1 VQHINVHKKSC
12 LKGEV
17 SLPGDKSISHRAII
31 LGSIARGKTQV
42 TNFCSGEDT
51 ARTIDAFRSLGIK
64 VEGGGSEY
72 VVWGKGLK
80 GIQEPGNI
88 IDAGN
93 SGTTTRLITGL
104 LGGQDFFSIISGD
117 DSLRKRPMKRITD
130 PLRTM
135 GAKIDGREHGD
146 FVPLAIRGGNLTPL
160 TYKTPVASAQ
170 IKSALLLAG
179 LYADGVTEITEP
191 APSRDHTERMLEA
204 MGAVIGREGTT
215 VRLEGFPALDPFS
228 LFVPGDLSSAAFF
241 IVGATLLPGSQ
252 VIIRNVGVNPLRTGV
267 LSILEKMGAHV
278 EIVETKEEAGEPFA
292 DLLVESSPLKAV
304 EIKGDVIPRS
314 IDEIPILAIAA
325 AKAEGTTVI
334 RDAKEL
340 RVKETDRIKAIV
352 SGLRKFGVTVEEFED
367 GMAITGQQELRGTT
381 VSSYGD
387 HRVAMAFIIAGLTAS
402 GETKVEDTA
411 SIATSFPEFVES
423 LESLSE

>member
-146 FVPLAIRGGNLTPL
+146 FLPLA
-160 TYKTPVASAQ
+160 
-170 IKSALLLAG
+170 
-179 LYADGVTEITEP
+179 
-191 APSRDHTERMLEA
+191 
-204 MGAVIGREGTT
+204 
-215 VRLEGFPALDPFS
+215 F
-228 LFVPGDLSSAAFF
+228 AA
-241 IVGATLLPGSQ
+241 
-252 VIIRNVGVNPLRTGV
+252 
-267 LSILEKMGAHV
+267 
-278 EIVETKEEAGEPFA
+278 ET
-292 DLLVESSPLKAV
+292 
-304 EIKGDVIPRS
+304 
-314 IDEIPILAIAA
+314 
-325 AKAEGTTVI
+325 
-334 RDAKEL
+334 
-340 RVKETDRIKAIV
+340 
-352 SGLRKFGVTVEEFED
+352 
-367 GMAITGQQELRGTT
+367 
-381 VSSYGD
+381 
-387 HRVAMAFIIAGLTAS
+387 
-402 GETKVEDTA
+402 
-411 SIATSFPEFVES
+411 
-423 LESLSE
+423 

>member
-1 VQHINVHKKSC
+1 MQCTSVHKKTC
-12 LKGEV
+12 LKGAV
-17 SLPGDKSISHRAII
+17 SPPGDKSISHRAII
-31 LGSIARGKTQV
+31 LGSIGRGKTQV
-42 TNFCSGEDT
+42 SNFCSGEDT
-51 ARTIDAFRSLGIK
+51 ARTIGAFRSLGIK
-64 VEGGGSEY
+64 VAGGGSEY
-72 VVWGKGLK
+72 VVWGKGLN
-80 GIQEPGNI
+80 GLQEPRNI

-93 SGTTTRLITGL
+93 SGTTTRLLTGL
-104 LGGQDFFSIISGD
+104 LGGQDFFSIITGD

-130 PLRTM
+130 PLRAM
-135 GAKIDGREHGD
+135 GAKIDGREQGD
-146 FVPLAIRGGNLTPL
+146 FAPLAIRGGSLTPL
-160 TYKTPVASAQ
+160 NYKTPVASAQ

-179 LYADGVTEITEP
+179 LYADGVTEVTEP

-204 MGAVIGREGTT
+204 MGAVIRREGTA
-215 VRLEGFPALDPFS
+215 VRVEGAPTLEPFS

-252 VIIRNVGVNPLRTGV
+252 VVVRNVGTNPLRTGV

-278 EIVETKEEAGEPFA
+278 EIVEPKEEAGEPLA

-304 EIKGDVIPRS
+304 EIKGDMIPRA
-314 IDEIPILAIAA
+314 IDEIPILAVAA

-352 SGLRKFGVTVEEFED
+352 SGLRRFGVTVEEFDD
-367 GMAITGQQELRGTT
+367 GMAITGQQELRGAT

-411 SIATSFPEFVES
+411 SIATSFPEFMES
-423 LESLSE
+423 LESLSG

>member
-1 VQHINVHKKSC
+1 VQRITVHKKNC
-12 LKGEV
+12 LKGAF
-17 SLPGDKSISHRAII
+17 SPPGDKSISHRAII

-42 TNFCSGEDT
+42 TNFCSGKDT

-72 VVWGKGLK
+72 VVWGKGLN
-80 GIQEPGNI
+80 GLQEPRNI

-93 SGTTTRLITGL
+93 SGTTTRLLTGL

-130 PLRTM
+130 PLRAM
-135 GAKIDGREHGD
+135 GAKIDGRENGD
-146 FVPLAIRGGNLTPL
+146 FAPLAIRGGNLSPL

-179 LYADGVTEITEP
+179 LYADGVTEVSEP

-204 MGAVIGREGTT
+204 MGAVISREGTT
-215 VRLEGFPALDPFS
+215 VRLEGFPALNPFS

-252 VIIRNVGVNPLRTGV
+252 VIIRNVGINPLRTGV
-267 LSILEKMGAHV
+267 LTILEKMGAHV
-278 EIVETKEEAGEPFA
+278 ETIGTKEEAGEPFA

-304 EIKGDVIPRS
+304 EIKGDVIPRA

-340 RVKETDRIKAIV
+340 RVKETDRIKAIA
-352 SGLRKFGVTVEEFED
+352 SGLRKFVVKVEEFED

-381 VSSYGD
+381 VSSHGD

-402 GETKVEDTA
+402 GETNVEDTA
-411 SIATSFPEFVES
+411 SIATSFPEFVDS